1 MNCQVFWQGAA
12 AIAAVL
18 GVIITILV
26 NWRIL
31 SRAGK
36 NRLIDNFNKMYYR
49 TFELRQEISTI
60 TVDGDGEEFFYELDR
75 IIENDKVQE
84 KVLDYLTEMEDFF
97 LVLEHGGAKKPF
109 KKLMSLAIYQRLSAL
124 YGYIL
129 YHRKTTNNNKLFQ
142 NYEKT
147 LNDIKKIRK
156 IKETL
161 NIHPDKC
168 YIGIRE
174 SDCVFATDYFHSNL
188 AMFSEETS
196 PSVFPVRP
204 NQNKANKEFLPF
216 ITNRM
221 EELVRENPKLCFMF
235 YNNTTA
241 FNFPSEKQ
249 NQFICLNRKGLL
261 EFLNNKAELRRWLAK
276 CNIPVLSYETMMGQE
291 ITLSMLQTRFPGASS
306 YVIQTT
312 SGGGG
317 IGTFL
322 VSSRNYNLIR
332 AKIQPLRS
340 YLVSVYRKNSISV
353 NTHVFISD
361 KQTVLSPGS
370 VQIIEII
377 HDQIC
382 YRGADF
388 IVFRS
393 LPIKCRDEIKKWS
406 WKIANRLRELGY
418 RGVAGI
424 DFLVTQQHE
433 VFCVEINPRFQA
445 SSILLD
451 KFLFDHRGTKNVAAS
466 TFELNEQAFENRM
479 ITPLC
484 FEDEVDYSCYYYYKG
499 DCVLEDF
506 YSKRDQLLSQGVHI
520 CDDGFLNIDQS
531 AMDTDSYLFRAVF
544 DHAIC
549 GISPDMSL
557 WINDNIPVREAPRD
571 LLALKIALLNQGAR
585 FPNTGKTDKQGV
597 YESRDIVFT
606 GQPYCEA
613 PVVMNCG
620 YDLNLSRYSPYAIEN
635 IKEKTMLTY
644 YGKNLGNALVEQDQL
659 IKLSET
665 ERRILYFAAD
675 RLRIKLIAGCEY
687 KNIGVGCHFCNLP
700 ISKKRFTRNE
710 IKEALTH
717 LKALGLPQ
725 EPGFPLRHILIGGG
739 TCISADIWEDIEWL
753 CRFLKEDDF
762 FGDKPLSLMS
772 VLPPKEKLQALHNA
786 GLEEVAF
793 NIEISDEALAKEM
806 MPGKRRQGKLAYY
819 SVLEESVRIFGIGN
833 VRSALLV
840 GLDTSDAV
848 MDEVEHIAAIGVIPC
863 LSAFRAL
870 PGSDCSVMPQPT
882 NQYLREIYEESTE
895 RLHLMKG
902 AIQELGPACKACRN
916 NMLAI

>member
-1 MNCQVFWQGAA
+1 MECQLVWQAA
-12 AIAAVL
+12 AAMAAIL
-18 GVIITILV
+18 GVLITIIV
-26 NWRIL
+26 NWLIL

-36 NRLIDNFNKMYYR
+36 DRLVDSFNKLYYR
-49 TFELRQEISTI
+49 TFELRQEISAI
-60 TVDGDGEEFFYELDR
+60 TVEEDGEEFFYELDR
-75 IIENDKVQE
+75 ITENSKIQE

-97 LVLEHGGAKKPF
+97 LVLDHGGAKKPF
-109 KKLMSLAIYQRLSAL
+109 KKLMSLATYQRLSAF

-142 NYEKT
+142 NYEET
-147 LNDIKKIRK
+147 LGLIQKIGK

-168 YIGIRE
+168 YIGIRG
-174 SDCVFATDYFHSNL
+174 SDCMFATDYFHSNV
-188 AMFSEETS
+188 AMFSEETL
-196 PSVFPVRP
+196 PSVFSIRP

-216 ITNRM
+216 LANRM
-221 EELVRENPKLCFMF
+221 KELVRKNPQLYFMF
-235 YNNTTA
+235 YNSTTA
-241 FNFPSEKQ
+241 YSFPSEKQ
-249 NQFICLNRKGLL
+249 GQFICLNKKGLL

-276 CNIPVLSYETMMGQE
+276 CNIPILPYETMMEQE
-291 ITLSMLQTRFPGASS
+291 ITLSMLQTRFPGANG
-306 YVIQTT
+306 YVIQTI

-322 VSSRNYNLIR
+322 VSSCSYNR
-332 AKIQPLRS
+332 VREKTQPLRS
-340 YLVSVYRKNSISV
+340 YLVSIYRKNSVSV

-370 VQIIEII
+370 VQIIEVI
-377 HDQIC
+377 HDQLC

-388 IVFRS
+388 IAFRS
-393 LPIKCRDEIKKWS
+393 LPRKCRDEIKKLS
-406 WKIANRLRELGY
+406 RKIANRMRELGY

-433 VFCVEINPRFQA
+433 IFCMEINPRFQA

-451 KFLFDHRGTKNVAAS
+451 KFLFEHKGTENVAAS

-484 FEDEVDYSCYYYYKG
+484 FEDEVNYSCYYYYK
-499 DCVLEDF
+499 DDHALEDF
-506 YSKRDQLLSQGVHI
+506 YAKRDYLLEQGVSI
-520 CDDGFLNIDQS
+520 CDDGFISIDES
-531 AMDTDSYLFRAVF
+531 AVDTDSYLFRAIF

-549 GISPDMSL
+549 GISPDTSL

-585 FPNTGKTDKQGV
+585 FLNAGKTDKQGV
-597 YESRDIVFT
+597 YESRDIVFD
-606 GQPYCEA
+606 GRPYCEA

-635 IKEKTMLTY
+635 TEKKTILTY

-687 KNIGVGCHFCNLP
+687 KNIGVGCRFCNLP
-700 ISKKRFTRNE
+700 ISKKRFTRDE
-710 IKEALTH
+710 IREALTH
-717 LKALGLPQ
+717 LKTLGFPQ
-725 EPGFPLRHILIGGG
+725 ESSFPLRHILIGGG
-739 TCISADIWEDIEWL
+739 SCISADIWEDIEWL
-753 CRFLKEDDF
+753 CRFLKADDF

-772 VLPPKEKLQALHNA
+772 VLPPREKLQALHNA

-806 MPGKRRQGKLAYY
+806 MPGKRRQGKSAYY
-819 SVLEESVRIFGIGN
+819 SVLEESVRIFGVGK

-840 GLDTSDAV
+840 GLEKSNTI

-870 PGSDCSVMPQPT
+870 PGSDCLNMPQPT
-882 NQYLREIYEESTE
+882 NQYLREIYEESTQ